1 MLAAFVAVLGLAGL
15 AMALLATRGA
25 VSGEEGPINARAE
38 AKVPVEV
45 ALAKPEPALPE
56 GMPTSKPKTKRAALD
71 PLSGEEVGYARG
83 LALKAAGEGT
93 GERVDGT
100 PGLQF
105 LSVDLAENDKARA
118 VTINSYDYASDEL
131 VTQVVDVA
139 SGKVETTRAKGVQ
152 PPPSKREVDTAMTRL
167 LASRTAR
174 RSRTTTRATPASGS
188 RARTSSTTRAAPGPP
203 TSQALEQRSA
213 GSTAA
218 CSSRSV
224 HRTGA
229 GSSWSTRSSTS
240 RQHDRGGQA
249 MMRRIPV
256 ALAVAFVLGGT
267 SSASAQTTTP
277 TAGFCTGETLIS
289 HTLKNGA
296 KWEMCWGTHR

>member
-1 MLAAFVAVLGLAGL
+1 VLAAFVAVLGLAGL

-56 GMPTSKPKTKRAALD
+56 GMPTSRPKVKRAALD

-83 LALKAAGEGT
+83 LALKAAGEGA

-139 SGKVETTRAKGVQ
+139 SGEVETTRAKGVQ

-167 LASRTAR
+167 LAS
-174 RSRTTTRATPASGS
+174 PN
-188 RARTSSTTRAAPGPP
+188 
-203 TSQALEQRSA
+203 SQALKDDYEGYTGVRLKSPDQLDYA
-213 GSTAA
+213 GGAWTADE
-218 CSSRSV
+218 SS
-224 HRTGA
+224 TGA
-229 GSSWSTRSSTS
+229 EKCGEHRCVFFQIRT
-240 RQHDRGGQA
+240 QDGRGLVMVDQIVDLSA
-249 MMRRIPV
+249 NTIE
-256 ALAVAFVLGGT
+256 AVK
-267 SSASAQTTTP
+267 P
-277 TAGFCTGETLIS
+277 
-289 HTLKNGA
+289 
-296 KWEMCWGTHR
+296 